1 MKVDISSHFKSGNLQ
16 TPYFVD
22 LPFLNDE
29 TKRLI
34 ADFIADVIEGKPLE
48 GINKP
53 SWVNRNYDELE
64 TAGEYK
70 TYNCWHYHIG
80 PHIGKTTSLQ
90 IPLKL
95 NLSGS
100 ASSAIL
106 HYQKISED
114 HICILAYSPKHIPFP
129 RFNQTNNPIMNRLR

>member
-70 TYNCWHYHIG
+70 TYNSGI
-80 PHIGKTTSLQ
+80 TTSDRISVKQ
-90 IPLKL
+90 P
-95 NLSGS
+95 
-100 ASSAIL
+100 
-106 HYQKISED
+106 HYKY
-114 HICILAYSPKHIPFP
+114 H
-129 RFNQTNNPIMNRLR
+129 

>member
-22 LPFLNDE
+22 FPFLNEE

-64 TAGEYK
+64 TAENTKPITVGITISDRITVKQPHYK
-70 TYNCWHYHIG
+70 YH
-80 PHIGKTTSLQ
+80 
-90 IPLKL
+90 
-95 NLSGS
+95 
-100 ASSAIL
+100 
-106 HYQKISED
+106 
-114 HICILAYSPKHIPFP
+114 
-129 RFNQTNNPIMNRLR
+129 